1 MSSITRDVTQ
11 AMANE
16 DTVLSPRFY
25 TTDFDAMDKIDV
37 TPVRAEWDA
46 LIAEMTADPNKRH
59 FKRTAE
65 FDGVIE
71 NLPPA
76 LRLEFTDFLVS
87 SMTSEFSGCILYAE
101 IAKRVTNPDA
111 KALFKLM
118 ARDESRHAGFINDSL
133 KDAGIGIDLSFL
145 TKTKKYTYFRPKFIY
160 YATYLS
166 EKIGYARYITI
177 YRHLERHPEMRFHPI
192 FKWFQ
197 EWCNDEF
204 RHGEAFALL
213 MRADPKLLSGYNKL
227 WIRFFLVAV
236 YATMYVRDHNRPALY
251 EAFGIDPT
259 EYGFKVFN
267 ITTRNHRPGVPVEAR
282 YRCAEIPRAA
292 RKDARHLGADRCGA
306 RRRRHHRRHQAA
318 WPDAGRRR
326 HLRPPVYPAGRRTA
340 RCPPASACS
349 PPGKGLRVVACPA
362 FAVRHRAV
370 VRCHRLC
377 AVARPLAEPHLAG
390 KHRRRDGGERLCHGR
405 HHHQRAADRQR
416 RRLCR
421 LCLCAGAVG
430 LA

>member
-1 MSSITRDVTQ
+1 MNAHVPIAIADAEGDADRAVAITKDVTQ

-37 TPVRAEWDA
+37 SAVRGEWDA

-59 FKRTAE
+59 FKRTEE

-76 LRLEFTDFLVS
+76 LRIEFTDFLVT

-133 KDAGIGIDLSFL
+133 KDAGIGIDLGFL

-177 YRHLERHPEMRFHPI
+177 HRHFEQHPEMRFHPI
-192 FKWFQ
+192 FKWF
-197 EWCNDEF
+197 EAWCNDEF

-213 MRADPKLLSGYNKL
+213 MRADPKLIQGYNKL

-236 YATMYVRDHNRPALY
+236 YATMYVRDHNRPVLY
-251 EAFGIDPT
+251 KAFGIDPT
-259 EYGFKVFN
+259 EYDFKVFD
-267 ITTRNHRPGVPVEAR
+267 ITTMITRQVFPLALDTDAPQFRALLEKMRGISAAIDATHKEGGAVAAVKRLGLKLSAGVTFARLYLQPVQKTE
-282 YRCAEIPRAA
+282 
-292 RKDARHLGADRCGA
+292 L
-306 RRRRHHRRHQAA
+306 
-318 WPDAGRRR
+318 
-326 HLRPPVYPAGRRTA
+326 
-340 RCPPASACS
+340 PASI
-349 PPGKGLRVVACPA
+349 
-362 FAVRHRAV
+362 
-370 VRCHRLC
+370 RLQP
-377 AVARPLAEPHLAG
+377 VW
-390 KHRRRDGGERLCHGR
+390 
-405 HHHQRAADRQR
+405 
-416 RRLCR
+416 
-421 LCLCAGAVG
+421 
-430 LA
+430 